1 MKMHKNVGV
10 NTLVMLISLI
20 IVVSAIVLLW
30 PMIFSNT
37 VKVTVGQG
45 TFDAKLAIDS
55 TSRDNGLSGVKL
67 VDYNQALLKVYPSV
81 GKWSVSMKDMK
92 TSIDI
97 LWIDYAKEVVFY
109 EKNADVPTT
118 SSYRVYST
126 PSRAKYILELAPGTI
141 SARSIKIGDKV
152 DFNIDESKVE

>member
-97 LWIDYAKEVVFY
+97 LWIDYAKEKSNIIKSRVTGCILIRQYGICHPFFHFY
-109 EKNADVPTT
+109 
-118 SSYRVYST
+118 
-126 PSRAKYILELAPGTI
+126 
-141 SARSIKIGDKV
+141 
-152 DFNIDESKVE
+152 FF